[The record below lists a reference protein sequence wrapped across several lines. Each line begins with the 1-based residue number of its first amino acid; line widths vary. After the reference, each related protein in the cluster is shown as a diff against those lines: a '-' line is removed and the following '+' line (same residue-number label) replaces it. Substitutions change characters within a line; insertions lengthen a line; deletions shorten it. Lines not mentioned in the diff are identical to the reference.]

1 MAIAGCP
8 PDTAIDFKSTKEHYM
23 RFTLAAILLC
33 FIAPLAAVASGAA
46 PRGEEMPR
54 TLTMK
59 NGSFPAWVDVR
70 DAWNDLSGWNAQLL
84 GPHVEALSELMSAG
98 TNSDCIPVGKVH
110 VDHAAPPP
118 RDSFE
123 TAARNAALPLLVRVT
138 DRSFGFFGGT
148 PGQLIQA
155 RVLRAFDGKPK
166 RELYYFF
173 LPVGRFRVGD
183 KEICK
188 TDDAYHAAPEV
199 GSEVLLF
206 GSKPWDGEGKL
217 LGIYGPG
224 DIVAFTGDSAQ
235 LPAQYR
241 GVVGSIGSRR
251 NVGKSEILRAVE
263 RARATV
269 KVRQ

>member
-1 MAIAGCP
+1 M
-8 PDTAIDFKSTKEHYM
+8 KV
-23 RFTLAAILLC
+23 TLAVILLC
-33 FIAPLAAVASGAA
+33 FISPLVAVASGAD
-46 PRGEEMPR
+46 PLGEEMPR
-54 TLTMK
+54 TITMK
-59 NGSFPAWVDVR
+59 NGSMPAWVDVR
-70 DAWNDLSGWNAQLL
+70 EAWSDLSGWNAQLL
-84 GPHVEALSELMSAG
+84 GPHVEALSELMNTR
-98 TNSDCIPVGKVH
+98 TNSDCVQVGTVH

-138 DRSFGFFGGT
+138 DRSFGFFGGI

-155 RVLRAFDGKPK
+155 RVLRTFDGKAK

-188 TDDAYHAAPEV
+188 TDDAYAVTPEV

-224 DIVAFTGDSAQ
+224 DIITFAGNFAQ
-235 LPAQYR
+235 LPAQYH
-241 GVVGSIGSRR
+241 GAAGSIGSQR
-251 NVGKSEILRAVE
+251 NVGKSEILGAVE
-263 RARATV
+263 RERAAV
-269 KVRQ
+269 KKVRQ